1 MLWCAIICPNMRAE
15 QNSLGI
21 VLAINEY
28 SNHPGI
34 CLHVAFST
42 GVFTANIT
50 EDCAF
55 TVTLNISGD
64 EFSKH
69 VVGFLCVFIKIYFI
83 VKTHEDSFPKNVYF
97 PG

>member
-1 MLWCAIICPNMRAE
+1 MLWGDTICPNTRAE
-15 QNSLGI
+15 QNSLVI

-42 GVFTANIT
+42 SVFTSNIP
-50 EDCAF
+50 EDWAF

-64 EFSKH
+64 KKKKLQTCRWFS
-69 VVGFLCVFIKIYFI
+69 LCIY
-83 VKTHEDSFPKNVYF
+83 
-97 PG
+97 

>member
-1 MLWCAIICPNMRAE
+1 M
-15 QNSLGI
+15 I

-34 CLHVAFST
+34 CLPVAFSM
-42 GVFTANIT
+42 GVFTSNIT

-64 EFSKH
+64 KNSKH
-69 VVGFLCVFIKIYFI
+69 VIGFPCMLIKNYFI
-83 VKTHEDSFPKNVYF
+83 VKTYEDSFSKNVYF
-97 PG
+97 PS

>member
-1 MLWCAIICPNMRAE
+1 MV
-15 QNSLGI
+15 I

-42 GVFTANIT
+42 GVFTSNIP
-50 EDCAF
+50 DDWAS

-64 EFSKH
+64 KKTSKH
-69 VVGFLCVFIKIYFI
+69 VVGFPCVLIKNYFI
-83 VKTHEDSFPKNVYF
+83 VKTHEDSFSNHVYF